1 MKGADMSFA
10 PASPVVWTEIPV
22 LDLAAGRR
30 FYEAVFQ
37 WSMQL
42 EEMGPNPTAIFPYA
56 QTGSG
61 VAGHLYPG
69 KPPSEG
75 GPTIHLQVPG
85 TLEEAVDRV
94 WEAGGRVLDMPPVT
108 IPPGRF
114 VYALDPDG
122 NSIGLFEPAAA

>member
-1 MKGADMSFA
+1 MSFA
-10 PASPVVWTEIPV
+10 PENPVIWTEIPV
-22 LDLAAGRR
+22 TDLAAGRK

-37 WSMQL
+37 WSTQL
-42 EEMGPNPTAIFPYA
+42 MEEGPNPFAMFPG
-56 QTGSG
+56 TG

-75 GPTIHLQVPG
+75 GPTIHLRVPG

-108 IPPGRF
+108 IPAGRF

-122 NSIGLFEPAAA
+122 NSIGLFEPGSPPN